1 MIKYI
6 RQPENILKITVIFLF
21 SIQSSLGLAGQTTSK
36 NPIQLE
42 DLLFYEK
49 IILDFYA
56 EGILREQAVRS
67 LDTRCRWSDSASGL
81 SCANLSILY
90 KNLGDLPKAYT
101 AAAIAYKKEPKNN
114 YYRNLFQNMAIRS
127 GNLSDMEKRMGHDG
141 KILTRYNRIIQ
152 ACNENLGT
160 RVLSDINFLV
170 QAKHITKEQ
179 LQRGIFYECY
189 KDNPEVLTSL
199 KSLAIENHTSYTQL
213 LRDEE
218 DRFNA
223 YNGIWDLDMYR
234 KETSGQ
240 WKDEDIPATELS
252 IKWNLFK
259 KSLESGNSNAAKES
273 LREVRSILDALKKK
287 SPKQKIVAES
297 LELAIGLTLAQ
308 DPDFKDKASKL
319 GLAW

>member
-6 RQPENILKITVIFLF
+6 RQPEKILKIAVIFLF
-21 SIQSSLGLAGQTTSK
+21 SILLSLSLDAEKGSK
-36 NPIQLE
+36 NPIQLD

-56 EGILREQAVRS
+56 EGALREQAVRS
-67 LDTRCRWSDSASGL
+67 LETRCRWSDSASGL

-90 KNLGDLPKAYT
+90 KNLGDLPRAYT

-127 GNLSDMEKRMGHDG
+127 GNLSDMEKRMGNDG
-141 KILTRYNRIIQ
+141 KIFTRYNRVIQ
-152 ACNENLGT
+152 ACNDNLGS
-160 RVLSDINFLV
+160 RVLSDVNFLV

-189 KDNPEVLTSL
+189 KDSPDVLNSL
-199 KSLAIENHTSYTQL
+199 QSLAIGNRTSYTQL

-223 YNGIWDLDMYR
+223 YNGIWDLVMYR
-234 KETSGQ
+234 KELSGQ
-240 WKDEDIPATELS
+240 WKDDDIPSTELS
-252 IKWNLFK
+252 VKWMGFK
-259 KSLESGNSNAAKES
+259 KSLESGNANTAKES
-273 LREVRSILDALKKK
+273 LKDVRKILDELKKQ

-308 DPDFKDKASKL
+308 DPDFKDKVSKL
-319 GLAW
+319 GIVW